1 MNVTVRGRT
10 RHYRTV
16 TFDRARN
23 AVLLIEQRLLPHEF
37 KIVATENF
45 RETAGAIHDMVVR
58 GAGAIGATAAYGLAQ
73 GALAFRG
80 HDLKKFSAHIET
92 VYQTLKAARPTAVDP
107 VNAMN
112 GVRAAMRA
120 GKTVEEQQSLALA
133 AAEEFANEDVRHCE
147 EIGRHGAKLI
157 RNGMKIL
164 THCNAG
170 WLAFVDIGT
179 ATAPMYA
186 AQAQGKKFH
195 VFCDETR
202 PRSQGATLTAWELAQ
217 QKISHQIIADNAAGH
232 LMQRGE
238 IDLVIVGSDRTLGRT
253 GEVANKIGTYTKA
266 VLAARH
272 KIPFYVAIPLSTID
286 WNLKRGFDIPI
297 EERHE
302 TKSWARGGSRKS
314 KKRSLSTAVQSASAK
329 YIRVANPTSGAR
341 NPGFDVTPPELITG
355 IITPVGIF
363 KPRELWKRR
372 QELGGFSQM
381 TSAAKIE
388 LASANNQ
395 ISLNL
400 RRRRGSQVVRQGSAK
415 ASFVGSIPTL
425 ASKPNQLEL

>member
-1 MNVTVRGRT
+1 MNVTLRGRT

-16 TFDRARN
+16 TFDAKQN

-37 KIVATENF
+37 KIIPTRDF
-45 RETAGAIHDMVVR
+45 RETAFAIKDMVVR

-73 GALAFRG
+73 GARAFRG
-80 HDLKKFSAHIET
+80 RDLKKFSAQVET
-92 VYQTLKAARPTAVDP
+92 VFQTLKAARPTAVDP

-112 GVRAAMRA
+112 ALRETMRR
-120 GKTVEEQQSLALA
+120 GETVEEQQALALA
-133 AAEEFANEDVRHCE
+133 GAEEFANEDARHCE
-147 EIGRHGAKLI
+147 EIGGHGARLI

-170 WLAFVDIGT
+170 WLAFVDVGS

-217 QKISHQIIADNAAGH
+217 QKVSHQIIADNAAGH

-286 WNLKRGFDIPI
+286 WNLKSGFDIPI

-302 TKSWARGGSRKS
+302 SEVLGAWGVRQDPKSETRKP
-314 KKRSLSTAVQSASAK
+314 KPGRSDYV
-329 YIRVANPTSGAR
+329 RVANPSSGAR
-341 NPGFDVTPPELITG
+341 NPGFDVTPAELITG
-355 IITPVGIF
+355 IITPIGIF
-363 KPRELWKRR
+363 KPGELWACREQLGFVKR
-372 QELGGFSQM
+372 
-381 TSAAKIE
+381 
-388 LASANNQ
+388 
-395 ISLNL
+395 
-400 RRRRGSQVVRQGSAK
+400 
-415 ASFVGSIPTL
+415 
-425 ASKPNQLEL
+425 

>member
-10 RHYRTV
+10 QHYRTV
-16 TFDRARN
+16 AFDRARN
-23 AVLLIEQRLLPHEF
+23 AVLLVEQRLLPHEF
-37 KIVATENF
+37 KIVATKNF
-45 RETAGAIHDMVVR
+45 RETAGAVHDMIVR
-58 GAGAIGATAAYGLAQ
+58 GAPAIAATAAYGLAQ

-80 HDLKKFSAHIET
+80 CDRRTFSRHIET

-112 GVRAAMRA
+112 GVRAVMRA
-120 GKTVEEQQSLALA
+120 GKTVAEQQSLALA
-133 AAEEFANEDVRHCE
+133 AAEEFASEDVRHCE

-157 RNGMKIL
+157 RSGMNIL

-170 WLAFVDIGT
+170 WLACVDIGT
-179 ATAPMYA
+179 ATGPMYA

-217 QKISHQIIADNAAGH
+217 QKISHQVIADDAAGH

-238 IDLVIVGSDRTLGRT
+238 IDLVVVGSDRTLGRT
-253 GEVANKIGTYTKA
+253 GEVANKIGTYTMA
-266 VLAARH
+266 VLAKRH
-272 KIPFYVAIPLSTID
+272 GIPFYVAIPLSTID
-286 WNLKRGFDIPI
+286 WKLKSGFDIPI

-302 TKSWARGGSRKS
+302 SEVLGAWGKISNP
-314 KKRSLSTAVQSASAK
+314 QSAIRNPQSNRRV
-329 YIRVANPTSGAR
+329 YVRVANPTSGAR

-363 KPRELWKRR
+363 KPKELWPQRR
-372 QELGGFSQM
+372 KLGY
-381 TSAAKIE
+381 AD
-388 LASANNQ
+388 
-395 ISLNL
+395 
-400 RRRRGSQVVRQGSAK
+400 
-415 ASFVGSIPTL
+415 
-425 ASKPNQLEL
+425 

>member
-10 RHYRTV
+10 QHYRTV
-16 TFDRARN
+16 AFDRARN
-23 AVLLIEQRLLPHEF
+23 AVLLVEQRLLPHEF
-37 KIVATENF
+37 KIVATRNF
-45 RETAGAIHDMVVR
+45 RATAAAIHDMIVR
-58 GAGAIGATAAYGLAQ
+58 GAPAIAATAAYGLAQ

-80 HDLKKFSAHIET
+80 TDRRIFSRHIET

-112 GVRAAMRA
+112 GVRAVMRT
-120 GKTVEEQQSLALA
+120 GKTVAEQQSLALA
-133 AAEEFANEDVRHCE
+133 AAEEFASEDVRHCE
-147 EIGRHGAKLI
+147 KIGRHGAKLI
-157 RNGMKIL
+157 RSGMNIL

-170 WLAFVDIGT
+170 WLACVDVGT
-179 ATAPMYA
+179 ATGPMYA

-217 QKISHQIIADNAAGH
+217 QKVSHQIIADNAAGH

-266 VLAARH
+266 VLAKRH
-272 KIPFYVAIPLSTID
+272 GIPFYVAIPLSTID

-297 EERHE
+297 EERDESEVLGAWGIADTRH
-302 TKSWARGGSRKS
+302 
-314 KKRSLSTAVQSASAK
+314 STLDTRHLRTYV
-329 YIRVANPTSGAR
+329 RVANPTSGAR

-355 IITPVGIF
+355 IITPVEIF
-363 KPRELWKRR
+363 RPKELWSKRH
-372 QELGGFSQM
+372 QLGFAG
-381 TSAAKIE
+381 
-388 LASANNQ
+388 
-395 ISLNL
+395 
-400 RRRRGSQVVRQGSAK
+400 
-415 ASFVGSIPTL
+415 
-425 ASKPNQLEL
+425 